1 MQRKDTKMR
10 NKILSVL
17 ERYQIAHPDL
27 PTLAAEIE
35 AAVTAREA
43 DDAAL
48 VIVCNK
54 GVHAID
60 ESRLPAGRVFY
71 ASQGNLA
78 MESAEALGL
87 SVEAALL
94 EAARALKERD
104 WRRVYIVPSGLPVLA
119 IALASLVYQVK
130 VFPAVVLQYDRESG
144 DYWSLAF
151 EVRKLASQ
159 A

>member
-1 MQRKDTKMR
+1 VKD
-10 NKILSVL
+10 KILSVL

-35 AAVTAREA
+35 AAVTTRDG

-48 VIVCNK
+48 VIVCNR

-60 ESRLPAGRVFY
+60 ESRLPAGKVFY
-71 ASQGNLA
+71 ASSGSLP
-78 MESAEALGL
+78 MDGPKALGL
-87 SVEAALL
+87 AVEAALL
-94 EAARALKERD
+94 DAARVLKERD
-104 WRRVYIVPSGLPVLA
+104 WRHVYIVPSGLPVLA
-119 IALASLVYQVK
+119 IALSALVYQIK

-144 DYWSLAF
+144 DYWPLAF
-151 EVRKLASQ
+151 ETRKLASQ